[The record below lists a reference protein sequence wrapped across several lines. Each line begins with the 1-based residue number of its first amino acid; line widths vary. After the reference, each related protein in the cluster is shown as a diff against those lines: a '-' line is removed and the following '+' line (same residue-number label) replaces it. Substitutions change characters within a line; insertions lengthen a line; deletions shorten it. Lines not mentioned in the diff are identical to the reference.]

1 MVKVG
6 SAIMIVA
13 TALALWGC
21 SKKAEE
27 PAPSINASMRQ
38 IMEPDAEKI
47 WGIASKAYNE
57 VGDGLVPDKIS
68 DADWKEIADASRR
81 MKERA
86 DFLATA
92 PKLIVAYP
100 NEPILGS
107 QAVGT
112 KSKDGAAW
120 DAVGPD
126 TVQGRVNAKL
136 DDFHQKARKLYE
148 DADAMNRASQT
159 KDVALLYKIASGLDE
174 TCDSC
179 HEPFWGTDEPPPIP
193 ANEKVKGAERL
204 Q

>member
-1 MVKVG
+1 MVKV
-6 SAIMIVA
+6 STAIMVVA
-13 TALALWGC
+13 TALALYGC
-21 SKKAEE
+21 SQKTEQA
-27 PAPSINASMRQ
+27 APSINASMKE

-47 WGIASKAYNE
+47 WNIASGAYNA
-57 VGDGLVPDKIS
+57 VGDGLEADKIS
-68 DADWKEIADASRR
+68 DANWKIIADASRR

-92 PKLIVAYP
+92 PKIVVAYP

-136 DDFHQKARKLYE
+136 DDFHAKARKLYE

-193 ANEKVKGAERL
+193 VTQKMKGAERI

>member
-1 MVKVG
+1 MVKV
-6 SAIMIVA
+6 STALMVVA
-13 TALALWGC
+13 TALALYGC
-21 SKKAEE
+21 SRQEA
-27 PAPSINASMRQ
+27 ATPSVNASMKE

-47 WGIASKAYNE
+47 WNIASNAYNA
-57 VGDGLVPDKIS
+57 VGDGLEPGKIK
-68 DADWKEIADASRR
+68 DADWKVIADASRR

-86 DFLATA
+86 EFLATA
-92 PKLIVAYP
+92 QKIVVAYP

-126 TVQGRVNAKL
+126 TVQGRVNARL
-136 DDFHQKARKLYE
+136 NDFHQKARKLFD
-148 DADAMNRASQT
+148 DADVMNRASQT
-159 KDVALLYKIASGLDE
+159 KDVALLYKITSGLDE

-193 ANEKVKGAERL
+193 TTQKMKGAERI